1 MIPLAD
7 MLDLPLA
14 DLAWIGFAVF
24 LGGALRG
31 FTGFG
36 FAIAATPLL
45 SLVLAPAQA
54 VAMVLLLGLCIGL
67 TDLRAALTRSHGAS
81 VAPLAVGMA
90 AATPLGIMA
99 LALLSAA
106 HARLAIALV
115 LVVATAILISGFRF
129 RRLPGRVP
137 AAGLGALSGL
147 FNGLAAMPGPPV
159 IAYCL
164 ALPLPVADIR
174 ATMMLYFLGTSTV
187 GLATALASRLVGPAE
202 VLGAAIAFPALFVGA
217 RTGALAFRHASERA
231 YRLVSLLALTGL
243 TLVVAARSLVDLLG

>member
-1 MIPLAD
+1 MPS
-7 MLDLPLA
+7 LPLA
-14 DLAWIGFAVF
+14 HLAWIAFAVF

-54 VAMVLLLGLCIGL
+54 VAMVMLLGVGIGL
-67 TDLRAALTRSHGAS
+67 TDLRTALTQSHWTS
-81 VAPLAVGMA
+81 VAPLAAGMA
-90 AATPLGIMA
+90 VATPLGVLA

-115 LVVATAILISGFRF
+115 LVAATAILVSGFRF
-129 RRLPGRVP
+129 RRLPGRLP

-164 ALPLPVADIR
+164 ALPLPIAGIR
-174 ATMMLYFLGTSTV
+174 ATMMLYFLSTSIV
-187 GLATALASRLVGPAE
+187 GLTTAFLSRLVGPAE
-202 VLGAAIAFPALFVGA
+202 ALGAVTAFPALFVGVRA
-217 RTGALAFRHASERA
+217 GAFAFRHATERA

-243 TLVVAARSLVDLLG
+243 TLVVVARSIADLMG